1 MSLSAKRSTACCGP
15 LPKAFQSTGD
25 EEWPIRHETR
35 KLGARPAV
43 TDPGGEPG
51 VDFPRRPRPQKP
63 SLTGAAGPSRPDRSP
78 SLILLN
84 FKSCCG
90 DVASSKTRLCN
101 NVGLAA
107 FSWASAGEA
116 AAPGAGAARCGCGT
130 ARAPAQARQ
139 APWLVQPCE

>member
-1 MSLSAKRSTACCGP
+1 MSLSANRSTACCGP

-51 VDFPRRPRPQKP
+51 VDLPRRPRPQKP

-84 FKSCCG
+84 FKSCCKRWG
-90 DVASSKTRLCN
+90 RSILEDTTVQY
-101 NVGLAA
+101 VGLAA
-107 FSWASAGEA
+107 FSRASAGEA

-130 ARAPAQARQ
+130 ARAQAQARQ
-139 APWLVQPCE
+139 APWLVQP